1 MTELYGYY
9 HGRIRGLARLAGAD
23 GTWRAKLREILA
35 EFDEDCR
42 RLPPLGRY
50 VLRNELA
57 SQIEREALQFSDP
70 DKRAVLT
77 LALKHFDAG
86 EGSAGES

>member
-1 MTELYGYY
+1 MTELYGLY
-9 HGRIRGLARLAGAD
+9 HGRLLALARMATSD

-35 EFDEDCR
+35 EFDRDCR
-42 RLPPLGRY
+42 RLPVLGRY
-50 VLRNELA
+50 VARNELV

-86 EGSAGES
+86 EA